1 MLKLFPYILWGDFM
15 KRSLIALLLATI
27 VCICS
32 VIICKIQYAS
42 STSIIN
48 DTLPVIIIDAG
59 HGGED
64 GGAVAFDG
72 TYEKDINLQ
81 IALKVNDIFS
91 ILGYKTHLIRT
102 TDTSIHTEGSTIR
115 QRKVSDIR
123 NRTNTMNMYENCI
136 YLSIHQNKYS
146 DSAIWGAQ
154 TFYSANC
161 DESREIAQFIQNA
174 VKSQLQ
180 PNNKRQ
186 IKKSGTDIYVLY
198 NATKPAVMVEC
209 GFVSNPS
216 ELNKLKDNEYQCDM
230 ALSIATGI
238 INYNISEVKNGS
250 EV

>member
-1 MLKLFPYILWGDFM
+1 MKKSLVALILA
-15 KRSLIALLLATI
+15 II
-27 VCICS
+27 VCITS
-32 VIICKIQYAS
+32 VLLCHIQLVS
-42 STSIIN
+42 SNTIIN
-48 DTLPVIIIDAG
+48 STLPVIIIDAG

-64 GGAVAFDG
+64 GGAVGIDG

-81 IALKVNDIFS
+81 ISLKVNDILTLF
-91 ILGYKTHLIRT
+91 GYKTHLIRT
-102 TDTSIHTEGSTIR
+102 TDTAIHTTGDTIR

-123 NRTNTMNMYENCI
+123 NRTATMDLYENCI
-136 YLSIHQNKYS
+136 YLSVHQNKYD
-146 DSAIWGAQ
+146 DSRIWGTQ

-161 DESREIAQFIQNA
+161 DESREFAGHIQNA

-209 GFVSNPS
+209 GFVSNQS
-216 ELNKLKDNEYQCDM
+216 ELNQLKDSTYQNNM

-238 INYNISEVKNGS
+238 INYNISEVQNGS

>member
-1 MLKLFPYILWGDFM
+1 M
-15 KRSLIALLLATI
+15 KKSVIALLLAI
-27 VCICS
+27 FVCVTSILICQ
-32 VIICKIQYAS
+32 IQFAS
-42 STSIIN
+42 SNIIIN
-48 DTLPVIIIDAG
+48 INLPVIIIDAG

-64 GGAVAFDG
+64 GGAVGVDG

-81 IALKVNDIFS
+81 IALKVNEILSIF
-91 ILGYKTHLIRT
+91 GYKTHLIRT
-102 TDTSIHTEGSTIR
+102 TDTAIHTTGNTIR
-115 QRKVSDIR
+115 ERKVSDIR
-123 NRTNTMNMYENCI
+123 NRADTMNLYESCI

-146 DSAIWGAQ
+146 DGRIWGTQ

-161 DESREIAQFIQNA
+161 DESREIAQLIQNA

-209 GFVSNPS
+209 GFVSNQN
-216 ELNKLKDNEYQCDM
+216 ELNQLKDNAYQNNM

-238 INYNISEVKNGS
+238 INYNISEV
-250 EV
+250 

>member
-1 MLKLFPYILWGDFM
+1 M
-15 KRSLIALLLATI
+15 KKSLIALILATV
-27 VCICS
+27 VCVTS
-32 VIICKIQYAS
+32 VLLCQVQFAS
-42 STSIIN
+42 SNTIIN

-64 GGAVAFDG
+64 GGAVGIDG

-81 IALKVNDIFS
+81 IALKVNDILSLF
-91 ILGYKTHLIRT
+91 GYETHLIRT
-102 TDTSIHTEGSTIR
+102 TDTAIHTSGNTIR
-115 QRKVSDIR
+115 ERKVSDIR
-123 NRTNTMNMYENCI
+123 NRTDTMNLYENCI
-136 YLSIHQNKYS
+136 YLSIHQNKYG
-146 DSAIWGAQ
+146 DSKIWGTQ

-161 DESREIAQFIQNA
+161 DESREIAQLIQNA

-216 ELNKLKDNEYQCDM
+216 ELNQLKDNSYQNNM

-238 INYNISEVKNGS
+238 INYNISEVQNGS